1 MEPTLPPA
9 IAAYFSSQATRQPFA
24 QADCFAADAVVH
36 DESTNHVGLAAISA
50 WQLDTMRKTP
60 FSARPTALTELDG
73 NRVVT
78 VEISGAFPGSPVT
91 LDHVFTLRNSVISA
105 LKIG

>member
-1 MEPTLPPA
+1 MQPTLPPA

-24 QADCFAADAVVH
+24 RANCFAADAVVH
-36 DESTNHVGLAAISA
+36 DESADHVGLAAISA

-60 FSARPTALTELDG
+60 FTARPMAFMEHDG
-73 NRVVT
+73 DCVVA

-91 LDHVFTLRNSVISA
+91 LDHVFTLRNGVISA